1 MIRPPDVVDVTPGPM
16 LLSGIADGPSLAAHR
31 VRQGP
36 LPEADAGALLAVLAP
51 LAVRGRG
58 GAGFPLARKIDTVL
72 AHRSRRPGRRPVVV
86 VNAARLARIPGRPGM
101 AAGGDAAPPLADADL
116 HDRVGPPR
124 VLDRVTDE
132 VHEHLLQGLGR
143 ACGGPSRRG
152 T

>member
-72 AHRSRRPGRRPVVV
+72 AHRSRRPGRRPDVQPSGARPRQRVVRAV
-86 VNAARLARIPGRPGM
+86 AGLARHGVDGGQGVGVVGGELGIDVR
-101 AAGGDAAPPLADADL
+101 AGGDQCARADQI
-116 HDRVGPPR
+116 G
-124 VLDRVTDE
+124 
-132 VHEHLLQGLGR
+132 
-143 ACGGPSRRG
+143 
-152 T
+152 